1 MVARTGQYPP
11 FPPPPPR
18 PGSNR
23 EVFGEYKT
31 RLSDAL
37 ARASAAETDLDLED
51 ALASLDFF
59 LDKMHERF
67 KNK

>member
-11 FPPPPPR
+11 LPPPLPR

-23 EVFGEYKT
+23 EVFGEYKR
-31 RLSDAL
+31 RLSEAF
-37 ARASAAETDLDLED
+37 ARAAAAETDLDLED

>member
-1 MVARTGQYPP
+1 MSQYSPLPP
-11 FPPPPPR
+11 LPPR

-23 EVFGEYKT
+23 EVFREFET
-31 RLSDAL
+31 RLSDAF
-37 ARASAAETDLDLED
+37 ARASVARTDLDLED